1 MERNRQ
7 TGNTLLAAVRGASA
21 TCHGEPLVIGRYRRA
36 DALRAAARFSLCLRK
51 SHWLGLLWF
60 CLFALSAL
68 AQTAKPAERLRNDLP
83 RTEYTL
89 ALQAGTPT
97 LPAAAAAPTA
107 QPARAEWREVAAFFG
122 FLLGTVIFA
131 ILVVLLLRD
140 VRALRQRR
148 RRDFRLWAALSIA
161 AAALAWNGWQ
171 LAAVVAQ
178 AFGNAAAFAASGWQ
192 QSTSGLL
199 LALAP
204 ILIGLLAAYRLY
216 KATFMDILLKRG
228 LALVALFVLALLYG
242 KVIEAPAALVLQR
255 VSNEALRGV
264 LLTTLW
270 LGVYAVFPFL
280 RDQLNRLV
288 DRHLFKR
295 RDYARLLD
303 DFAERLREVPD
314 EPALLAAACAAVRAA
329 FAAESVRHLPQSET
343 LAQQLTAATR
353 ASVLLR
359 RQVES
364 AALEATLAELQVEL
378 VLILRSGATP
388 NGVILVGPRAFGQS
402 YLSEELSVLRAVAA
416 EIGRTLENLQLNAA
430 RRQQAIEE
438 EELRKLVAQSE
449 LMALRAQ
456 INPHFFF
463 NALNSVAALIAENPP
478 RAEALLENLAELFRR
493 AFKPSTE
500 IIPLWQELE
509 MVETYLEVER
519 VRLGDRLHFVQA
531 VLPEA
536 LDVNLPALTIQ
547 PLVEN
552 AVQHGLGK
560 LKAGGALTLSAS
572 VRNGQLHIVVADTGA
587 GIPAAELPQV
597 LTRGVGLSN
606 ANSRLLRLCGP
617 AAKLRLDSTPGQG
630 TTVSFSIPATLAAT
644 TPAEPLRKAVP
655 AA

>member
-1 MERNRQ
+1 MERTRQ
-7 TGNTLLAAVRGASA
+7 TGSALLVAWRRAPA
-21 TCHGEPLVIGRYRRA
+21 TCLLPR
-36 DALRAAARFSLCLRK
+36 LRQLCGLGVLSVCLFSLP
-51 SHWLGLLWF
+51 
-60 CLFALSAL
+60 AL
-68 AQTAKPAERLRNDLP
+68 AQGFSSAELLPPHLP
-83 RTEYTL
+83 RNEYAL
-89 ALQAGTPT
+89 ALQPSTPA
-97 LPAAAAAPTA
+97 LSNAAEPVTTQSNRA
-107 QPARAEWREVAAFFG
+107 QWREVAAFFG

-131 ILVVLLLRD
+131 ILAGLLLRD

-148 RRDFRLWAALSIA
+148 QRNSRLWAALSIA

-178 AFGNAAAFAASGWQ
+178 AFGSAAVFAASGWS

-199 LALAP
+199 LALTP
-204 ILIGLLAAYRLY
+204 ILIGLFAAYRLY

-242 KVIEAPAALVLQR
+242 KLIEAPAALVLQR

-270 LGVYAVFPFL
+270 LGVYAIFPAL
-280 RDQLNRLV
+280 RDQLYRLV

-303 DFAERLREVPD
+303 EFAERLREVPD

-329 FAAESVRHLPQSET
+329 FAAESVRHLPQSEA
-343 LAQQLTAATR
+343 LAQQLTAAARTR
-353 ASVLLR
+353 VLLR
-359 RQVES
+359 REVES
-364 AALEATLAELQVEL
+364 AKLEAALAELEVEL

-519 VRLGDRLHFVQA
+519 VRLGERLQFVQA

-536 LDVNLPALTIQ
+536 LNVNLPALTIQ

-560 LKAGGALTLSAS
+560 LKAGGTLTLSAS
-572 VRNGQLHIVVADTGA
+572 VRHNQLHIVVADTGA
-587 GIPAAELPQV
+587 GIPAAELPNV
-597 LTRGVGLSN
+597 LTRGVGLGN
-606 ANSRLLRLCGP
+606 VNSRLLRLCGP

-644 TPAEPLRKAVP
+644 SAAEPLRKAVP